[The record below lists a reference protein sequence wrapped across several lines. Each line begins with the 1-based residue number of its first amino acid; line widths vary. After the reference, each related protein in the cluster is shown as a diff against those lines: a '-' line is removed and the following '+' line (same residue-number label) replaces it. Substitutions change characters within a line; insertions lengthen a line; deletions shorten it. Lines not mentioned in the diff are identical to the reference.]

1 MEVDKLGDVCENCG
15 DNDMEGR
22 GVGDVGGPCTSGS
35 FAGAKSG
42 VGVVDGEFGSVVEG
56 IEEGRFEKVL

>member
-1 MEVDKLGDVCENCG
+1 
-15 DNDMEGR
+15 MEGR

-35 FAGAKSG
+35 FAGVESG